1 MIIIIPS
8 YEPDEKL
15 VQLIIDLK
23 TKSDYQILVVDDGS
37 GPSYANLFAT
47 VAELGATVLT
57 HEVNRG
63 KGAALKT
70 AFAHLKEQ
78 AYSDDVFV
86 TADSDGQHL
95 VKDIV
100 RVGQTVKAHP
110 HQIILGAR
118 AFVGKVP
125 VRSRFGNKVTASL
138 FKLVTGQPVSDTQTG
153 LRGFSY
159 QHLDWLLSLPG
170 ERFEYEFH
178 MLLEGKKVGYS
189 ITEVSIE
196 TIYIEEN
203 KSSHFRPIQDS
214 IRIYAPFLTFM
225 ASSGAAALLD
235 MSFLFLLMTLTDHLL
250 FSIVF
255 SRLASAGLQYL
266 LNARLVF
273 RQKKQHV
280 TPMFRYGFLVMAL
293 LISNALMLQ
302 GLVQLGLGLLLSK
315 IVTEIILF
323 LISYRVQHTMIFS

>member
-15 VQLIIDLK
+15 VKLVIALK
-23 TKSDYQILVVDDGS
+23 NNSDHQILVVDDGS
-37 GPSYANLFAT
+37 GPRYANLFAT

-57 HEVNRG
+57 HEGNRG

-70 AFAHLKEQ
+70 AFAYLKEK
-78 AYSDDVFV
+78 AHPDAILV

-95 VKDIV
+95 VEDIV
-100 RVGQTVKAHP
+100 RVGETVTAHP
-110 HQIILGAR
+110 NQIVLGTR
-118 AFVGKVP
+118 AFVGKIP
-125 VRSRFGNKVTASL
+125 VRSRFGNKVTAIL
-138 FKLVTGQPVSDTQTG
+138 FKLATGQPVSDTQTG

-159 QHLDWLLSLPG
+159 KHLDWLLSLPG
-170 ERFEYEFH
+170 NRFEYEFH
-178 MLLEGKKVGYS
+178 MLLESKKAGYP
-189 ITEVSIE
+189 ITEVPIE
-196 TIYIEEN
+196 TVYIEEN

-235 MSFLFLLMTLTDHLL
+235 MSLLFLLMTLTNRLL
-250 FSIVF
+250 FSIIF

-273 RQKKQHV
+273 RQEKQGV
-280 TPMFRYGFLVMAL
+280 LSIIRYGLLVLAL
-293 LISNALMLQ
+293 LVGNALMLQ

-315 IVTEIILF
+315 ILTEIVLF
-323 LISYRVQHTMIFS
+323 LVSYRVQQTVVFG

>member
-15 VQLIIDLK
+15 VQLAIDL
-23 TKSDYQILVVDDGS
+23 TTNPTHQLLVVDDGS
-37 GPSYANLFAT
+37 GPRYADIFAT

-70 AFAHLKEQ
+70 AFAYLKEQ
-78 AYSDDVFV
+78 ARLNDVFV

-95 VKDIV
+95 VEDIV
-100 RVGQTVKAHP
+100 RVGQTVKTHP
-110 HQIILGAR
+110 NKIILGAR

-125 VRSRFGNKVTASL
+125 LRSRFGNQVTASL

-159 QHLDWLLSLPG
+159 QHLDWLISLPG

-178 MLLEGKKVGYS
+178 MLLESKKAGYP
-189 ITEVSIE
+189 IAEVSIE

-235 MSFLFLLMTLTDHLL
+235 MSLLFLLMALTGNLL

-255 SRLASAGLQYL
+255 SRLASAALQYL
-266 LNARLVF
+266 LNAHLVF
-273 RQKKQHV
+273 RQERHSLN
-280 TPMFRYGFLVMAL
+280 PMIRYGLLVVAL
-293 LISNALMLQ
+293 LIGNALMLQ